1 MSDNL
6 TAVLIVL
13 ITVLGPVWITFHF
26 VGKSRA
32 SRQLNQQ
39 DVFVLDQLNQNMA
52 RMENRIA
59 TLERILDTEV
69 PGWRANPNLSGQY
82 HGTMG

>member
-13 ITVLGPVWITFHF
+13 ITVLGPVWLTFQF
-26 VGKSRA
+26 VGKARA
-32 SRQLNQQ
+32 ARQINAQ
-39 DVFVLDQLNQNMA
+39 DAAMLDQVSQNMA

-59 TLERILDTEV
+59 TLEQILDSEV
-69 PGWRANPNLSGQY
+69 PGWRTQQANLYRKVG
-82 HGTMG
+82 

>member
-32 SRQLNQQ
+32 ARQLNERDAFALEQ
-39 DVFVLDQLNQNMA
+39 VSQNMA
-52 RMENRIA
+52 RMEARID
-59 TLERILDTEV
+59 TLERILDSEV
-69 PGWRANPNLSGQY
+69 PGWRGNPANFYRQAG
-82 HGTMG
+82 